1 MVSKTKHRNT
11 ARKRRHT
18 LRRKKQRGGQTD
30 AERHAELTRL
40 WLGHVHV
47 CEGDRDR
54 AEAKV
59 VELNAKVV
67 ELNAKVAQLVSEN
80 DHLVETHDTSD
91 PNAQDMHGNTKLHH
105 YASLGNRV
113 EVERLIGARADP
125 NIQNMDGSTPVLEP
139 AWRGDL
145 GMVQDLVAGGA
156 DLGIANQRGQTPLNI
171 AEAAR
176 NRGIAAFIREQIQR
190 AFR

>member
-40 WLGHVHV
+40 WRV

-80 DHLVETHDTSD
+80 DHLVETHDTSG
-91 PNAQDMHGNTKLHH
+91 PINAQDMHGNTKLHH

-113 EVERLIGARADP
+113 EVKRLIGARADP
-125 NIQNMDGSTPVLEP
+125 NIQNRDGSTPVLSP
-139 AWRGDL
+139 ANWGDL
-145 GMVQDLVAGGA
+145 GMVRDLVAGGA
-156 DLGIANQRGQTPLNI
+156 DLTIANQRGQTPLNI

-176 NRGIAAFIREQIQR
+176 NRGIVALIRAQGVSR
-190 AFR
+190 

>member
-40 WLGHVHV
+40 WRV

-67 ELNAKVAQLVSEN
+67 ELNAKVVELNAKVAQLVSEN
-80 DHLVETHDTSD
+80 NPLVKEREHMWSPPTRSD
-91 PNAQDMHGNTKLHH
+91 
-105 YASLGNRV
+105 SLGNESDYDAETDDGEELHVVKFDYGGKSYLKTGDNMLYNPADSECVGRWNPLTKKIDKIDLFGSD
-113 EVERLIGARADP
+113 EESDDDMERD
-125 NIQNMDGSTPVLEP
+125 
-139 AWRGDL
+139 
-145 GMVQDLVAGGA
+145 
-156 DLGIANQRGQTPLNI
+156 
-171 AEAAR
+171 AE
-176 NRGIAAFIREQIQR
+176 
-190 AFR
+190 

>member
-40 WLGHVHV
+40 WRV

-67 ELNAKVAQLVSEN
+67 ELNAKVAQLALSEN
-80 DHLVETHDTSD
+80 DHLVETHDTSG
-91 PNAQDMHGNTKLHH
+91 PINAQDMHGNTKLYH
-105 YASLGNRV
+105 YASLGNRA

-125 NIQNMDGSTPVLEP
+125 NIQNRDGSTPVLSP

-145 GMVQDLVAGGA
+145 GMVRDLVAGGA
-156 DLGIANQRGQTPLNI
+156 DLTIANQRGQTPLNI

-176 NRGIAAFIREQIQR
+176 NRGIATFIREQGVSR
-190 AFR
+190 

>member
-30 AERHAELTRL
+30 AERQEELTRL
-40 WLGHVHV
+40 WRV

-80 DHLVETHDTSD
+80 DHLVETHDTSG
-91 PNAQDMHGNTKLHH
+91 PINAQDMHGNTKLYH
-105 YASLGNRV
+105 YASLGNRA

-125 NIQNMDGSTPVLEP
+125 NIQNRGGSTPVLSP
-139 AWRGDL
+139 PNWGDL
-145 GMVQDLVAGGA
+145 GMVRDLVAGGA
-156 DLGIANQRGQTPLNI
+156 DLTIANQRGQTPLNI

-176 NRGIAAFIREQIQR
+176 NKGIAAFIRAQGVSR
-190 AFR
+190 